1 MNKDIVNDDIVG
13 EPIFFL
19 NENQSVADEIIGEL
33 SKTLPQPLLAIL
45 LVRFEALIGCVE
57 EAGADG
63 VLVAAVVE
71 DTLSLFISNDN
82 DNKIINKPIPS
93 GIDEVERQGWVISNI
108 QDTCNQLNLITDPAI
123 CQCLCGYAGD
133 IENWSS
139 VLVGDLSI

>member
-19 NENQSVADEIIGEL
+19 NENQSVADEIIDEL

-45 LVRFEALIGCVE
+45 LVRFEALIGCIE
-57 EAGADG
+57 EVGADG
-63 VLVAAVVE
+63 VLLASVVE
-71 DTLSLFISNDN
+71 DNLSLFIANDN
-82 DNKIINKPIPS
+82 ENKIINMPIPS
-93 GIDEVERQGWVISNI
+93 GTEIERQGWVISNI

-133 IENWSS
+133 IENWIS